1 MPNNTLVP
9 DKLQGYLLQVK
20 HMLYELISL
29 DNRIV
34 SIEKLDDVAI
44 EDGDTVTAI
53 QLKSVTSSNNPI
65 ADRAV
70 VFWKTLYNWC
80 TYIEESLIPINTIFR
95 FVIVANNRIEPGDIQ
110 NRFWDAHSE
119 QEAKNALDYAKD
131 ILLERIPEKSIDKLP
146 ESYREY
152 VQYLF
157 EESRST
163 VVISIIKNME
173 FEVHNDSYDHE
184 LEEKFCR
191 QTIPPEYSDVLLTFM
206 LGWVTQKVE
215 SFTKNNK
222 PAYISS
228 EEYRNV
234 LTARLRA
241 INLNTILS
249 AISKIPS
256 SIEIDGELSNSGTYI
271 KQLKLIE
278 ADDTMLLEAA
288 TDYLRARNEKVEWAR
303 RGIVTDQSFIDYYDS
318 LYRIWNLKRRIIT
331 KDDPIKMGNSVYFQC
346 QNDALHQKLQ
356 GIETPSF
363 FGNGSLQELAN
374 SPAQS
379 PKIGWHPNYID
390 LLNEDNYQDDK

>member
-34 SIEKLDDVAI
+34 SVEKLDDVAI
-44 EDGDTVTAI
+44 EEGDTVTAI

-65 ADRAV
+65 SDRAA

-80 TYIEESLIPINTIFR
+80 SYVEERLIPLNSIFR
-95 FVIVANNRIEPGDIQ
+95 FVIVANTRIELGDIQ
-110 NRFWDAHSE
+110 TRFADAHSD
-119 QEAKNALDYAKD
+119 QEAKEALDYAKD
-131 ILLERIPEKSIDKLP
+131 SLLARISEKSFDKLP
-146 ESYREY
+146 ESYRQY

-157 EESRST
+157 EESRSP

-173 FEVHNDSYDHE
+173 FEIHNDSYDHE

-191 QTIPPEYSDVLLTFM
+191 QLIPPEYSDVLLTFM

-215 SFTKNNK
+215 IFTKNNK

-234 LTARLRA
+234 LTAQLRA
-241 INLNTILS
+241 INFNTILR
-249 AISKIPS
+249 AVSKIPS
-256 SIEIDGELSNSGTYI
+256 SIEIDGELSCPGTYI
-271 KQLKLIE
+271 RQLNLIE

-303 RGIVTDQSFIDYYDS
+303 RGIVTDQSFNDYYDS
-318 LYRIWNLKRRIIT
+318 LFRIWNIKRRLFT
-331 KDDPIKMGNSVYFQC
+331 MDDPVKMGNMVYLQC
-346 QNDALHQKLQ
+346 QDASLHQKLQ
-356 GIETPSF
+356 GVDTPPF

-374 SPAQS
+374 SPAQR
-379 PKIGWHPNYID
+379 PRIGWHPNYID
-390 LLNEDNYQDDK
+390 LLNEDNHQDDK